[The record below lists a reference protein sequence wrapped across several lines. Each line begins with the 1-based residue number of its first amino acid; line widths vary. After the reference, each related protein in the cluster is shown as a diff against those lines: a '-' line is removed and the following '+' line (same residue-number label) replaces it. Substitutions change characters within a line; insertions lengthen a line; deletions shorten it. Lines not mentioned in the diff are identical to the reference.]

1 MIAFLQ
7 PYFREEWRVY
17 AESVQLA
24 PSRAGERSAG
34 ALLQDP
40 DRLGDALARHRR
52 HWSDADPR
60 AVASAWAMR
69 YLWALLPPVVAA
81 ASGACR
87 PLPMAADAMRL
98 ELDDTGAPVRFLVA
112 DLGDAKDGDPAS
124 TAGSIG
130 THSADAPV
138 HPPSDVWHR
147 YGPLVWDH
155 LRLLADALFLAS
167 RLPRKTVWGGAV
179 RYLEAVLKA
188 METHGAAPHAAHDR
202 QQLLHEPAWGPA
214 CQERDNPL
222 CLPTRVSRGDGPVM
236 TLHREC
242 CLYHLLPT
250 AQYCAACPLAPQH
263 RAPPRRAPPR
273 QSQSQATT

>member
-1 MIAFLQ
+1 
-7 PYFREEWRVY
+7 
-17 AESVQLA
+17 
-24 PSRAGERSAG
+24 
-34 ALLQDP
+34 
-40 DRLGDALARHRR
+40 
-52 HWSDADPR
+52 
-60 AVASAWAMR
+60 MR

-98 ELDDTGAPVRFLVA
+98 VLDDTGAPVRFLIA
-112 DLGDAKDGDPAS
+112 DLGDAKDGDAANI
-124 TAGSIG
+124 AGSIG
-130 THSADAPV
+130 TRCAEAPV
-138 HPPSDVWHR
+138 LAPSDVWHR

-155 LRLLADALFLAS
+155 LRLLADALFQAS

-222 CLPTRVSRGDGPVM
+222 CLPPRVSRGDGPVM

-263 RAPPRRAPPR
+263 RAPPR